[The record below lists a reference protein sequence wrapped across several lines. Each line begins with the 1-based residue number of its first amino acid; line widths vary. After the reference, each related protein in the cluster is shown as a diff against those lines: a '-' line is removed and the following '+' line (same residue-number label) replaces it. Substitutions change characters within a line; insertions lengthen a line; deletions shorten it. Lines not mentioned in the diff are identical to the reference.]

1 MRAGVPVAEDKAQAT
16 VEMAVVLPVLLILA
30 ILVYNVMLFAC
41 AVARFDHVVAD
52 VVMAQAVSPP
62 GDSGATDG
70 AARVAASLEEAME
83 GYRVLISVAG
93 ERGAS
98 TDGGVLELVGA
109 LHTYRCEMRFQPW
122 PGALSIAGV
131 SLGAP
136 LELTHTRSIT
146 VDPWRP
152 GVVA

>member
-1 MRAGVPVAEDKAQAT
+1 MRLGVPVAEDKAQAT

-83 GYRVLISVAG
+83 GYRVSISVAG
-93 ERGAS
+93 E
-98 TDGGVLELVGA
+98 